1 MTGPFEFIVFGVLVI
16 ALVLSFLPKAR
27 FARLAFYASGLAFAG
42 FVAISTFG
50 TPRGPLVPGAFLA
63 LILPFVTFFRMEYPK
78 PNNWKR
84 ATLFGGYIALT
95 LLLAA
100 VAIILPL
107 SFPVFEPPAPSGQYG
122 VGYARTVLTDDER
135 NDVVTGT
142 ARELPVQVWYPATVD
157 ADATPLPFVPDVDQG
172 AHLMGD
178 NLGLPPEFFDYLA
191 DIKGHSFANAPVAPL
206 MAGRGRFPVLVFNHG
221 FGSIGAQNVLL
232 MEHLASHGYVVFSIE
247 HPHQNAWVRLTAGK
261 SASFNPEG
269 FLYEDLTPDKPAQ
282 LEAILARL
290 VTAPDYGAHLQEL
303 QAFMTMQAKFATGL
317 KLWLDDTDFVLDRL
331 QAETISAF
339 APLYASMDTQNLGVF
354 GMSYGGAA
362 AGMLCLED
370 ARCKAGINMDG
381 MQFGE
386 HGRRFPISRP
396 FMLMNSDAN
405 LFLEPPHSGKA
416 TKFKVNEFVYRQAV
430 GPIYSLTVADAMHMN
445 YSDFALLMPVAK
457 YLGMFGPVDARAMN
471 DVMNDYVLAFF
482 DRYLK
487 GEASPLLDRTIA
499 GEGAILEF
507 VHRNVD
513 QGTLAQSGQLK
524 EGE

>member
-1 MTGPFEFIVFGVLVI
+1 MTGPFEFIVYGILLI
-16 ALVLSFLPKAR
+16 ALVLSFLPKKQ
-27 FARLAFYASGLAFAG
+27 FGQVAFIASGVAFAG

-50 TPRGPLVPGAFLA
+50 TPRGPLVPGALLA

-84 ATLFGGYIALT
+84 KTLFGGYIVLT
-95 LLLAA
+95 SLLAA
-100 VAIILPL
+100 VAVILPL

-122 VGYARTVLTDDER
+122 VGYTRTVLTDDER
-135 NDVVTGT
+135 LDVVTGT
-142 ARELPVQVWYPATVD
+142 ARELPVQVWYPATVG
-157 ADATPLPFVPDVDQG
+157 ADAVPLPFVPDVDQG
-172 AHLMGD
+172 GHLMGD
-178 NLGLPPEFFDYLA
+178 NLGLPLEFFDYLA
-191 DIKGHSFANAPVAPL
+191 DMKGHSYGNAPVAPL

-232 MEHLASHGYVVFSIE
+232 MEHLASHGYVVFSVE
-247 HPHQNAWVRLTAGK
+247 HPHQNAWVRLNAGK
-261 SASFNPEG
+261 SASFNPVG
-269 FLYEDLTPDKPAQ
+269 FQFDELTPEKTAE
-282 LEAILARL
+282 LEAILVRL
-290 VTAPDYGAHLQEL
+290 VNAPDYAAHLQEL
-303 QAFMTMQAKFATGL
+303 QTFMKAQESFATGL

-331 QAETISAF
+331 QAETIGAF
-339 APLYASMDTQNLGVF
+339 DPLYASMDVANLGVF

-386 HGRRFPISRP
+386 HDMKFALKSP
-396 FMLMNSDAN
+396 FMLMNSDGN

-430 GPIYSLTVADAMHMN
+430 GPIYSLTVADAKHMN
-445 YSDFALLMPVAK
+445 YSDFAFLMPVAQ

-487 GEASPLLDRTIA
+487 GEGAQLLDRTVA

-507 VHRNVD
+507 THRNVGE
-513 QGTLAQSGQLK
+513 GTLAQSGQLK